1 MKPANQFVLITG
13 GSEGIG
19 YELAKIFAENNY
31 NLVLVARDE
40 QKLIKAAEQL
50 QVMNNVEVITISKDL
65 FCPGN
70 AFELYDEIVSKDIEI
85 DVLVNNAGQ
94 GQYGEFAD
102 TDINRLLDI
111 IHLNIS
117 SLVVLTNL
125 FLKNMIDR
133 GKGKILNLSSVASKS
148 PGPLNTVYHGTKAFV
163 QSFSEAL
170 RDEVK
175 DKGITITALLPGATD
190 TGFFEKADMLES
202 KIVQEGKLGDP
213 AEVAKDGYDAL
224 MSGKDKVISG
234 FKNKM
239 QVAMANALPEK
250 TVAKQMHKQQAPV
263 SKDNDHK
270 KS

>member
-40 QKLIKAAEQL
+40 QKLIEAAEQL

-65 FCPGN
+65 FYPGN

-125 FLKNMIDR
+125 FLKKQICSGPKLYSR
-133 GKGKILNLSSVASKS
+133 RNLVIPRTWQKM
-148 PGPLNTVYHGTKAFV
+148 
-163 QSFSEAL
+163 
-170 RDEVK
+170 
-175 DKGITITALLPGATD
+175 
-190 TGFFEKADMLES
+190 DM
-202 KIVQEGKLGDP
+202 
-213 AEVAKDGYDAL
+213 
-224 MSGKDKVISG
+224 
-234 FKNKM
+234 
-239 QVAMANALPEK
+239 
-250 TVAKQMHKQQAPV
+250 MH
-263 SKDNDHK
+263 
-270 KS
+270 